1 MAWYEIKITPEAKRD
16 YANGGR
22 AIFVWDVR
30 RQCEIVASLKEHR
43 SIELLRAAPTEDRTK
58 MSARG
63 AITIFEAHIIS
74 IEDRIDLNERF
85 PRGAS

>member
-1 MAWYEIKITPEAKRD
+1 MAWYEVKVTPESKRD

-30 RQCEIVASLKEHR
+30 PLREIVASLKEHG
-43 SIELLRAAPTEDRTK
+43 SIELLRAAPAEDRTK
-58 MSARG
+58 MSGRG

-85 PRGAS
+85 PRGPS